1 MTPPDKAATGRRI
14 RRFTPAEHWVH
25 RTTSALMLICLVTA
39 AMLYLPA
46 LAEIVGRRRLVVTV
60 HEWAGIML
68 PVPVLAGLASR
79 AFRHDLKLLNR
90 FASYDWS
97 WLRDAIRRR
106 PESLRLAGKFNAGQK
121 VYASF
126 AAGAALVMIGTGL
139 MMWFPNMVVVTL
151 RTGATFVHDW
161 LALAIGAVV
170 IGHIWMAARD
180 PEARLG
186 MRTGFVTPQWV
197 RDHHPKWQHD
207 GAAEDSQ
214 VKDKPRTPAA

>member
-1 MTPPDKAATGRRI
+1 MTRPEGI
-14 RRFTPAEHWVH
+14 RRFTRAEHWVH

-79 AFRHDLKLLNR
+79 AVRRDLKLLNR
-90 FASYDWS
+90 FAAYDGS
-97 WLRDAIRRR
+97 WLRDALRRR

-121 VYASF
+121 LYASF
-126 AAGAALVMIGTGL
+126 TAGAALVMIGTGL
-139 MMWFPNMVVVTL
+139 MMWFPDMVVVTL

-161 LALAIGAVV
+161 LALAIGGAV

-186 MRTGFVTPQWV
+186 MRTGFVTPKWV
-197 RDHHPKWQHD
+197 RDHHPKWQHR
-207 GAAEDSQ
+207 AESQDSQ
-214 VKDKPRTPAA
+214 SSEVQDQPRTPAA